1 MWSNGGLYGVQI
13 HVDESRMKIPLR
25 WLQENGYK
33 MDGSKISRQVW
44 TWDGKQQYFDVCG
57 DAFMSV
63 ILPDFTEKKK
73 ISFAEPT
80 SPAIHLSREPEKTP
94 RLDEE
99 SIQVPIKEPS
109 ASANLKVKKNVIK
122 FKVSV
127 ARE

>member
-1 MWSNGGLYGVQI
+1 
-13 HVDESRMKIPLR
+13 
-25 WLQENGYK
+25 
-33 MDGSKISRQVW
+33 
-44 TWDGKQQYFDVCG
+44 
-57 DAFMSV
+57 MSV

-99 SIQVPIKEPS
+99 SIQVPIVEPS

-122 FKVSV
+122 FKVSKSQWQ
-127 ARE
+127 ENSE